1 MLLKTLVASVLTAKS
16 VLRAEKGVVRTWRGY
31 SSISHMDKNFYFGS
45 VIYAISRLRS
55 ISVTNLGLM
64 PYFSGDSLPRI
75 KDRVYVINLDDKQ
88 RKGTHWLS
96 LFIDK
101 NTAVYF
107 NSFGIVYIPQE
118 VLTHILLVS
127 LQTDMYIFIDSW

>member
-1 MLLKTLVASVLTAKS
+1 
-16 VLRAEKGVVRTWRGY
+16 
-31 SSISHMDKNFYFGS
+31 MDKNFYFGS